1 MKGKQRSKI
10 YDSSIYF
17 DEASH
22 PEITDKNRKLGHS
35 LSLQTHDNDSQNQL
49 FQTDNCW
56 EKTGSSMKKKKGSN
70 KAHTEGGCDL
80 ITNSSLK
87 EFHGC
92 KHHGTQYNCTVG

>member
-1 MKGKQRSKI
+1 MKRKQRRKT
-10 YDSSIYF
+10 YDSSIYL

-56 EKTGSSMKKKKGSN
+56 EKTGSSMKKKKAAT
-70 KAHTEGGCDL
+70 KHTQKEAV
-80 ITNSSLK
+80 ISS
-87 EFHGC
+87 
-92 KHHGTQYNCTVG
+92 QIPA